1 MRFRARCTNTR
12 IQQYNPSSYTCFPQY
27 ASTFFWGPL
36 DVFWGPLIV
45 NSCLAQGPKE
55 QTNETQLQNN
65 PNYSTCAKTL
75 SWYENHL
82 QIIPVA
88 SAVRQKKKKNKAYLM
103 YLVQVEILL
112 HFRWIRCW
120 ARGPQIFQKYGYR
133 RDVKREVPCWG
144 DTNVRRHRQFSL
156 PGNLVPGICVPLV
169 SDMHMVTKHTC
180 DRNAWLMSSIS
191 DLLPSR
197 KANTTPTLDSQQI
210 VSSNQH

>member
-1 MRFRARCTNTR
+1 MLGTGAEGTNKWDTITKQSKLLHMRKNFKL
-12 IQQYNPSSYTCFPQY
+12 IWKSPS
-27 ASTFFWGPL
+27 
-36 DVFWGPLIV
+36 D
-45 NSCLAQGPKE
+45 NSCCFR
-55 QTNETQLQNN
+55 
-65 PNYSTCAKTL
+65 S
-75 SWYENHL
+75 S
-82 QIIPVA
+82 
-88 SAVRQKKKKNKAYLM
+88 SKKKKNKAYLM